1 MLFGLFGGRMT
12 TDDSLEHIFD
22 ANTHNAVQQ
31 SVALQLRQRQSSR
44 FDEEAEYLEEL
55 RDALSKARLELGS
68 LRAQVTALGKERDN
82 LVTTGTH
89 LALSNRAH
97 DNVIK
102 GTANNEALLSLVD
115 GETQRLLGREA
126 YIASTRQDIIACAAK
141 AWRIARK

>member
-12 TDDSLEHIFD
+12 TDDSLEHIYA

-44 FDEEAEYLEEL
+44 FDEDAEYLEEL
-55 RDALSKARLELGS
+55 RDNLSKANLERGA
-68 LRAQVTALGKERDN
+68 LRAQVTALEKERDN
-82 LVTTGTH
+82 LITTGTY

-102 GTANNEALLSLVD
+102 SDANSEALLSLVD
-115 GETQRLLGREA
+115 DEKQRLLGHDT
-126 YIASTRQDIIACAAK
+126 YMASTRQDIIACAKK
-141 AWRIARK
+141 AWRIAKK